1 MLLLESRQLASW
13 GQRLS
18 ALPCICAT
26 KGGVEPQDLS
36 RQVQSSTFDP
46 FPCRILR
53 TCRRNQ
59 VSSPRQRPAPSMSHR
74 GSRDDDAAV
83 QNESSARMPNLL
95 AGLVAR
101 LSPYFFPFFSRQ
113 GSIFSRQLSVRP
125 TKCPSVRRRKH
136 VQVVWRN

>member
-26 KGGVEPQDLS
+26 KAGVEPQDLS

-59 VSSPRQRPAPSMSHR
+59 VSSPRQRPAPSMSHA
-74 GSRDDDAAV
+74 DPETMTPPYK
-83 QNESSARMPNLL
+83 NESSARMPNLL

-101 LSPYFFPFFSRQ
+101 LRPYFFPFF
-113 GSIFSRQLSVRP
+113 
-125 TKCPSVRRRKH
+125 
-136 VQVVWRN
+136 